1 MAYKRVQNLLHG
13 QKYRKT
19 MRNGG
24 MQISTMRNSHSEEH
38 IPFEWYD
45 KAFPQMVKLSQLL
58 KNVDSIDGR
67 LVNIDDYSTVF
78 DERIEQRMQT
88 FKSLARA
95 FLGSPLM
102 QQAVKKNMASL
113 AAGQCTLPD
122 CFSKPNEREPM
133 TVNSLTKVCNFL
145 NISAQQRKEVRFTVC
160 SQVTQHRIWV
170 GALEEILNGL
180 KSEIESLDHQRHPP
194 GKGMM
199 MGQQIVLSCLNFLAD
214 KAISYDPDS
223 TSWMRPAPA
232 RAPESPSRKWGEVL
246 VMFNHL
252 LKCLRTAEKGLLLHV
267 SKLEAMKEGLSQI
280 KDVLVDRN
288 IGYKEARHQESLV
301 QKKLGKTLGH
311 SSRCLFTLLVY
322 YLYGSIRD
330 IEVEVCGGVYG
341 SEGGDRFCLYMG
353 RILTSDEEKM
363 VWSGVKQLDRAL
375 GLFKFV
381 WETAKM
387 KGVLELQGHLWCVG
401 AEERSFKYRGNV
413 FFVHRINI

>member
-58 KNVDSIDGR
+58 KNVGSIDGR

-102 QQAVKKNMASL
+102 QQAEGSTFHSM
-113 AAGQCTLPD
+113 
-122 CFSKPNEREPM
+122 
-133 TVNSLTKVCNFL
+133 LT
-145 NISAQQRKEVRFTVC
+145 S
-160 SQVTQHRIWV
+160 
-170 GALEEILNGL
+170 
-180 KSEIESLDHQRHPP
+180 
-194 GKGMM
+194 KGMM

-322 YLYGSIRD
+322 YLFGSIRD